1 MAITDIVVSG
11 KLFQDD
17 GDPVQGATVE
27 LFHTGTTTNPE
38 ATYSGGTTAAGLWS
52 FTETDLDVTYDV
64 RITSGGST
72 RFILWS
78 DEIALKG
85 VDTASLKVRGVD
97 GAAAPIYLI
106 ADQADQDIDV
116 WRINAADGGVLT
128 FDSRASG
135 SSDSDLVA
143 QMTITP
149 HATVASSSVT
159 FPGILDV
166 NGTADFDVT
175 DFDIASSGDIDLV
188 STSNAASAILL
199 HANGGTSETIKIH
212 ADQGTSVTE
221 GAESINILSDVG
233 GVGIRSTANLAKA
246 INITSDGGTTGSISI
261 FNDQGTS
268 VTEGAE
274 SISLLSD
281 AGGVGIRSTANLA
294 NAVNLT
300 VDGGTS
306 STMTLFNDQGTA
318 ATEGSA
324 SIQLLSDVG
333 GINVK
338 SGLNGANAIL
348 LTADGGTSETIV
360 LHADQGTGTGSIEL
374 LSDDGGIELDAGT
387 DIILDAGGADIFLK
401 DDGTLFGTL
410 NNNSGE
416 LLIKSGSSGTTAATF
431 SGANVTFAGTIAAA
445 TGSTIG
451 NLTLANGSITDS
463 GGALDFGNETLT
475 TTGVITGGGFTIG
488 SAAILEAEL
497 EILDG
502 ATVTTAELN
511 LIDGNTTR
519 GTTAVASGDGIL
531 INDSGTMRMT
541 NVDTVSTYFAS
552 HSVGGGNI
560 VTTGALDSGSITSNF
575 GTIDTGSS
583 TITTTGLISG
593 GSLDIDNVLI
603 NGTTIG
609 HTDDTDLIT
618 VANGVLSLAGQ
629 VGINNTDPN
638 ASSGGA
644 DDLVIGN
651 TSAGNSGMTILTS
664 ESNIGSIYFA
674 DQTSGEGEYAG
685 SVEYNHVSADHTD
698 GGIEEMAFR
707 VSYHAVAGDPEGSGS
722 SDKVLRIRGT
732 FPGYGSVL
740 INDSAN
746 ATNDAGLTINQ
757 HTSDDAIL
765 TLKSSSDVNHN
776 LTSAHVIS
784 GITTETDDY
793 AVFGKASATGGLAI
807 LAIREDEGST
817 ANVLTIAAIGGKAGT
832 GKGNTTGALA
842 EIDCYEHAD
851 NNSLA
856 DVTGNGNCFA
866 VRARVGG
873 SSLIRFLVDED
884 GELYAESTTVTGFD
898 EYDDAQLIRALDHT
912 KETSGLK
919 GIIKDKWDDYVKYNE
934 QDLVDAG
941 VLGDTIEKGG
951 LLNVTGLQRLHNGA
965 IWQGYKRQM
974 ELQERVNTLETK
986 LLALE
991 GAR

>member
-64 RITSGGST
+64 RITSGGSK

-431 SGANVTFAGTIAAA
+431 AGANVTFAGTIAAA

-531 INDSGTMRMT
+531 INDSGQMRMT

-609 HTDDTDLIT
+609 P
-618 VANGVLSLAGQ
+618 Q
-629 VGINNTDPN
+629 
-638 ASSGGA
+638 
-644 DDLVIGN
+644 
-651 TSAGNSGMTILTS
+651 M
-664 ESNIGSIYFA
+664 
-674 DQTSGEGEYAG
+674 
-685 SVEYNHVSADHTD
+685 
-698 GGIEEMAFR
+698 
-707 VSYHAVAGDPEGSGS
+707 
-722 SDKVLRIRGT
+722 IRT
-732 FPGYGSVL
+732 
-740 INDSAN
+740 
-746 ATNDAGLTINQ
+746 
-757 HTSDDAIL
+757 
-765 TLKSSSDVNHN
+765 
-776 LTSAHVIS
+776 
-784 GITTETDDY
+784 
-793 AVFGKASATGGLAI
+793 
-807 LAIREDEGST
+807 
-817 ANVLTIAAIGGKAGT
+817 
-832 GKGNTTGALA
+832 
-842 EIDCYEHAD
+842 
-851 NNSLA
+851 
-856 DVTGNGNCFA
+856 
-866 VRARVGG
+866 
-873 SSLIRFLVDED
+873 
-884 GELYAESTTVTGFD
+884 
-898 EYDDAQLIRALDHT
+898 
-912 KETSGLK
+912 
-919 GIIKDKWDDYVKYNE
+919 
-934 QDLVDAG
+934 
-941 VLGDTIEKGG
+941 
-951 LLNVTGLQRLHNGA
+951 
-965 IWQGYKRQM
+965 
-974 ELQERVNTLETK
+974 
-986 LLALE
+986 
-991 GAR
+991 